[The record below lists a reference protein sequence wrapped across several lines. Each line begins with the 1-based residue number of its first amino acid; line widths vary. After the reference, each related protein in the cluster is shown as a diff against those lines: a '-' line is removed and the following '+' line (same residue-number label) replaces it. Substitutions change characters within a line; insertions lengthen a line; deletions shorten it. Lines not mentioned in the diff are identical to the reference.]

1 MAQAESLV
9 NALKNLLKARGIT
22 YAQLAKGLGLSEASV
37 KRIFAERSFTLERLD
52 QVCTLLGIQISD
64 LARMV
69 VAEQPVPS
77 RLTEEQEKK
86 LVADP
91 KLLLVAVHALHQWT
105 LDEIVSSFAM
115 SQAECIRL
123 LARLDKLGIL
133 DLLPNNR
140 IRVRV
145 APDFSWLPGGPIQ
158 QYFRAQLRND
168 FFNSH
173 FDKPG
178 EKMIMVSG
186 TLSEEGNAAVQRAMN
201 RLSAEFLAAHQQD
214 LALPLERRTGSAMI
228 VALRPWS
235 PAHFQQMRRQKQQ

>member
-1 MAQAESLV
+1 
-9 NALKNLLKARGIT
+9 
-22 YAQLAKGLGLSEASV
+22 
-37 KRIFAERSFTLERLD
+37 
-52 QVCTLLGIQISD
+52 
-64 LARMV
+64 
-69 VAEQPVPS
+69 
-77 RLTEEQEKK
+77 
-86 LVADP
+86 VADP

-105 LDEIVSSFAM
+105 LDDILASFAM
-115 SQAECIRL
+115 SKAECIRL

-145 APDFSWLPGGPIQ
+145 APDFTWLPGGPIQ

-186 TLSEEGNAAVQRAMN
+186 TLSEESNAAVQRAMN
-201 RLSAEFLAAHQQD
+201 RSADFLSAHQQD
-214 LALPLERRTGSAMI
+214 LSLPLERRMA
-228 VALRPWS
+228 
-235 PAHFQQMRRQKQQ
+235 RR

>member
-1 MAQAESLV
+1 MAQTDALV
-9 NALKNLLKARGIT
+9 TALKNVLKARGIT
-22 YAQLAKGLGLSEASV
+22 YAQLAKGLALSEASV
-37 KRIFAERSFTLERLD
+37 KRVFAGRSFTLERLD
-52 QVCTLLGIQISD
+52 QICTLLGMEISD

-69 VAEQPVPS
+69 VAEHPIPS
-77 RLTEEQEKK
+77 RLTAEQEAR

-91 KLLLVAVHALHQWT
+91 RLLLVAVHALQQWT
-105 LDEIVSSFAM
+105 LEEMINTFALTK
-115 SQAECIRL
+115 AECIRL

-173 FDKPG
+173 FDQAG

-186 TLSEEGNAAVQRAMN
+186 TLSESSNAILQRAMN
-201 RLSAEFLAAHQQD
+201 RLCSDFLAAHHQD
-214 LALPLERRTGSAMI
+214 LALPLDRRHGASMI
-228 VALRPWS
+228 VALRPWTPREFQKLLRS
-235 PAHFQQMRRQKQQ
+235 PPD